1 MFTATRMSA
10 RNLTTTADKTSKRY
24 EEYERLVDTLKQQ
37 NDIGESCLTY
47 EDSYRLEHHYGDV
60 LYVYEDEVG
69 RIGFFFF
76 RSVVI

>member
-1 MFTATRMSA
+1 MSA

-47 EDSYRLEHHYGDV
+47 ED
-60 LYVYEDEVG
+60 
-69 RIGFFFF
+69 
-76 RSVVI
+76 